1 VSRLRDLLATARVA
15 NLPSVVSNVML
26 GFALGAW
33 HWGFGPASMHAGE
46 LLLLIGAGVCLYLAG
61 TFGND
66 WIDRN
71 WDRVHR
77 PERALPAGRFPP
89 SSYAAAAIAFAL
101 AGLILAA
108 LASPSALGT
117 SSVLLLLVATYTWC
131 HKRTVWSVLPMG
143 LCRACL
149 YFLGFLHMQSQSI
162 EIQIGTLSD
171 SLPSG
176 PAGID
181 IMVYDRMHSLAF
193 IATHGLGLF
202 AWTVGISLNARSESI
217 ANPSPALRWLSGAL
231 LAVPLAAMSCWWV
244 PWYPLAGALAIG
256 PLAAWLALSLTAFRQ
271 PAKRR
276 VSALL
281 AGIPLVDLVT
291 AIPLALSLVMPD
303 KSIGSYPWLLA
314 ALATPVAAFP
324 LGWLLQRV
332 APAT

>member
-1 VSRLRDLLATARVA
+1 MSRLRDLLATARIA
-15 NLPSVVSNVML
+15 NLPSVAGNVIL

-46 LLLLIGAGVCLYLAG
+46 LLLLTGAGVCLYLAG

-77 PERALPAGRFPP
+77 PERALPKGRISPR
-89 SSYAAAAIAFAL
+89 SYAAAAIAFAFS
-101 AGLILAA
+101 GLILAA
-108 LASPSALGT
+108 FASPSALGT
-117 SSVLLLLVATYTWC
+117 SVVLLLLVATYTWC
-131 HKRTVWSVLPMG
+131 HKRTALAVLPMG

-162 EIQIGTLSD
+162 EIHIGTLSGA
-171 SLPSG
+171 LPSG
-176 PAGID
+176 PGGID
-181 IMVYDRMHSLAF
+181 VMVYDRMRSLAF

-202 AWTVGISLNARSESI
+202 AWTVGISLNARGEGTTS
-217 ANPSPALRWLSGAL
+217 PSPAWRWLSGGL

-244 PWYPLAGALAIG
+244 PWYPLAGALAIA
-256 PLAAWLALSLTAFRQ
+256 PLAAWLALSLTIFRE

-291 AIPLALSLVMPD
+291 AVPLALSLVIAD
-303 KSIGSYPWLLA
+303 ESILSRPWLLA
-314 ALATPVAAFP
+314 VLVTPVAAFV
-324 LGWLLQRV
+324 LGWLLQKA